1 MGLAILLFAII
12 AASLVIVRA
21 GSIALELTGM
31 EPDKARFQ
39 ALSAFTNTG
48 FTTREAEEITN
59 YPIRRRIVTV
69 LIVFGYAETVG
80 VIATFATS
88 LVQRTLAYSLIR
100 IAIILVALY
109 AIYRLASWRGLTRP
123 LADAFRRF
131 LVKRYGI
138 QQPSLEQM
146 LRFGEGFGVV
156 RAVVPPQSPLIGRP
170 LSELGLK
177 AHQIQLLAIF
187 RKDEMIAIPSGFD
200 VLLEGD
206 AIVCYGSIQAVKR
219 LFPEISAPAAAPQ
232 GDTPAARSV

>member
-12 AASLVIVRA
+12 AASLIIIRA

-31 EPDKARFQ
+31 DPEKARFQ

-59 YPIRRRIVTV
+59 FPIRRRIVTV

-88 LVQRTLAYSLIR
+88 LFQRTLAYSLIR
-100 IAIILVALY
+100 IAIILVSVY
-109 AIYRLASWRGLTRP
+109 IVYRFASWRGFTRP
-123 LADAFRRF
+123 IADAFRRF

-146 LRFGEGFGVV
+146 LRFGEGFGVI
-156 RAVVPPQSPLIGRP
+156 RAVVQPQSPLIGRP
-170 LSELGLK
+170 LAELNLK
-177 AHQIQLLAIF
+177 AHQIQLLTIF

-200 VLLEGD
+200 VLLED
-206 AIVCYGSIQAVKR
+206 DVIVCYGYIQAVKR
-219 LFPEISAPAAAPQ
+219 LFPESTAPVEP
-232 GDTPAARSV
+232 PAETSSV